1 MCNAASHTN
10 SSKPG
15 WNMRGF
21 RTNMSR
27 GIARMLLWERTSH
40 LMAMIVELRIADAAK
55 DFQSNPVERF
65 ALVFGGIPGDLHA
78 GATRKA
84 DARTPWHKRGTLI
97 ANTRQVSLV
106 SREECASIARALDL
120 ETLDPGLLG
129 ANLVVEGIPGL
140 TRLSP
145 ATRLQFPSGA
155 TIFVTESNPPCRQPG
170 RKLVALYD
178 QPELE
183 FGFLRKAKGLRG
195 LVGLVERE
203 GEIRVGDA
211 IRIIAPRG

>member
-1 MCNAASHTN
+1 MPS
-10 SSKPG
+10 
-15 WNMRGF
+15 
-21 RTNMSR
+21 
-27 GIARMLLWERTSH
+27 
-40 LMAMIVELRIADAAK
+40 IVELRIADAGK
-55 DFQSNPVERF
+55 DFYSNPVEAL
-65 ALVFGGIPGDLHA
+65 ALVFGGFAGDLHA

-84 DARTPWHKRGTLI
+84 DARTPWHKRGTPI

-106 SREECASIARALDL
+106 SREECAAIARIL
-120 ETLDPGLLG
+120 EIEALDPGMLG

-140 TRLSP
+140 TQLLP

-170 RKLVALYD
+170 RKLVA
-178 QPELE
+178 QHGRPELE
-183 FGFLRKAKGLRG
+183 LGFAKKAKGLRG

-203 GEIRVGDA
+203 GEIRVGDD